1 MLIKIII
8 PYVFFLTI
16 LVVIYF
22 SYVSYNKKRMASIA
36 RIKDFMVSNL
46 FLEDHKKNIKLVE
59 LMMTMSVAPYIDE
72 FVNLRKKVSDFDSE
86 ANVKD
91 MDIDSYF
98 ARINAI
104 KNECANRL
112 DELPR
117 NSVKEC
123 IDSVSKLKKNE
134 LIDVMFESASPLVSS
149 FSKI

>member
-1 MLIKIII
+1 
-8 PYVFFLTI
+8 
-16 LVVIYF
+16 
-22 SYVSYNKKRMASIA
+22 MASIA

-72 FVNLRKKVSDFDSE
+72 FVSLRKKVSDFDSE
-86 ANVKD
+86 AKD
-91 MDIDSYF
+91 MDSYF

>member
-59 LMMTMSVAPYIDE
+59 LMMTVSVAPYIDE
-72 FVNLRKKVSDFDSE
+72 FVSLRKKVSDFDSE
-86 ANVKD
+86 AKAKN
-91 MDIDSYF
+91 MDSYF
-98 ARINAI
+98 TRINAI
-104 KNECANRL
+104 KNECASRL
-112 DELPR
+112 DELPL
-117 NSVKEC
+117 NPVKEC
-123 IDSVSKLKKNE
+123 IDSISKLKKNE